1 MSYGYCYQGNEYYD
15 FMTANCPMTC
25 GVCEV
30 EAEEEGWISPQLQQS
45 YSLELSQTL
54 ELKTTMNQV
63 EAPITVYFIFPED
76 ETQYINFKCTDLN
89 SSRWIL
95 VIQQCMP
102 DSWDAA
108 QPLNGVSSDHIKV
121 WRITRT
127 ETSLLVECNGVTV
140 LIFNFASDYKEGF
153 SSCHSFWTRHS
164 TAIKFNWSGG
174 LYKNNGHLSM
184 RTAVNKGMREL
195 LVGQVFPVRSE
206 HSRTR
211 EDNEE
216 YYGAA
221 NAVDQKLGT
230 RSWTEADS
238 DGGVWLKLTLGQVTC
253 VQQIVWYFTTGNPIL
268 TYSCSN
274 TDCTCEGKT
283 EWCASFSLTVYN
295 LGSEDT
301 IPPVSGCIYG
311 DTVKIHAS
319 YLDFYV
325 YEILITEKK
334 GMRELLVGEVFPV
347 SAEHSRTN
355 EDNEEYYDATKAVD
369 QNMGTRSWTEAD
381 SDGGIWLKLT
391 LGQVTCVQQIVWYLY
406 DSSLYQ
412 TWSCSNT
419 DCTCE
424 GEVCNY
430 YTLAVYNEG
439 AVDNIPP
446 VSGCI
451 YGDTVKLLKTN
462 DNIGSFFVYEI
473 SITEKKGM
481 RPILVGEVFPVS
493 VEHSRTKHDNEEENG
508 AHLAIDLNLLTI
520 SKTYPGADGSTWFK
534 VTLDQVSCVHQVVTY
549 FDGRPHLIWT
559 CSNTDC
565 SCEGYWCSSF
575 SLTVYNE
582 GAVDNVPSVSSCK
595 YGNTVKLQR
604 DKNNLMEEISITEKK
619 VGPQGEQGAEGEQG
633 NQGATGRK
641 GAQGTNDFCSSVG
654 WICSLEG
661 AEGEPGEDG
670 ADGENGPTG
679 DSGDVGAKGEMGR
692 EGTPGFPG
700 LSGVKGIKGGRG
712 IDGQDSFPGWNGQQN
727 CGSESCSLRLGPCY
741 GMGSS
746 RFTVKCMEG
755 YAANGIWRNS
765 RFWGL
770 RCCKIVVK

>member
-1 MSYGYCYQGNEYYD
+1 MNMSIFKILMLLQVLRLSATGCADNSEHAENCASWTVSGYCYKGSEYYE
-15 FMTANCPMTC
+15 FMTANCPRTC

-30 EAEEEGWISPQLQQS
+30 EEGWISPKLQQS

-108 QPLNGVSSDHIKV
+108 QPLNGVSSDQIKV

-140 LIFNFASDYKEGF
+140 LIFNFASDYKDGF

-184 RTAVNKGMREL
+184 RTAVYKE
-195 LVGQVFPVRSE
+195 
-206 HSRTR
+206 
-211 EDNEE
+211 
-216 YYGAA
+216 
-221 NAVDQKLGT
+221 
-230 RSWTEADS
+230 
-238 DGGVWLKLTLGQVTC
+238 
-253 VQQIVWYFTTGNPIL
+253 
-268 TYSCSN
+268 
-274 TDCTCEGKT
+274 
-283 EWCASFSLTVYN
+283 
-295 LGSEDT
+295 
-301 IPPVSGCIYG
+301 
-311 DTVKIHAS
+311 
-319 YLDFYV
+319 
-325 YEILITEKK
+325 YEILIVEKGTGSSLGSEYVGMFVPRDTDVCNTRAYLHYTTKTLFYYTPTHWCFTSTHYNTIKGCSNGLGYFYTNSFKNDPLKSTFNTPINIYEGCFVPDVHKATEVRTSVTN
-334 GMRELLVGEVFPV
+334 GARVGE
-347 SAEHSRTN
+347 
-355 EDNEEYYDATKAVD
+355 
-369 QNMGTRSWTEAD
+369 
-381 SDGGIWLKLT
+381 
-391 LGQVTCVQQIVWYLY
+391 
-406 DSSLYQ
+406 
-412 TWSCSNT
+412 
-419 DCTCE
+419 
-424 GEVCNY
+424 
-430 YTLAVYNEG
+430 
-439 AVDNIPP
+439 
-446 VSGCI
+446 
-451 YGDTVKLLKTN
+451 
-462 DNIGSFFVYEI
+462 EI
-473 SITEKKGM
+473 T
-481 RPILVGEVFPVS
+481 
-493 VEHSRTKHDNEEENG
+493 
-508 AHLAIDLNLLTI
+508 
-520 SKTYPGADGSTWFK
+520 
-534 VTLDQVSCVHQVVTY
+534 VSCPDLGDRKFLCQT
-549 FDGRPHLIWT
+549 
-559 CSNTDC
+559 
-565 SCEGYWCSSF
+565 
-575 SLTVYNE
+575 
-582 GAVDNVPSVSSCK
+582 
-595 YGNTVKLQR
+595 GNTWEPPDVAGACL
-604 DKNNLMEEISITEKK
+604 